1 MSSSDIQKIA
11 VFDDRIVQMAPKYA
25 VEKGALSL
33 TNSPFNAI
41 AANGSQ
47 HTYQIQVPSE
57 NVFVDRAID
66 WTSTCFL
73 SLTVS
78 VAGTF
83 ILNEPVLKF
92 GTDCAL
98 APFPLHSLT
107 QTLTATINDTTTTMN
122 TNDVLREVLRLTD
135 LKKNREQR
143 TCPTFLDTY
152 RNYNDCFGTINSP
165 LNGYENATTSE
176 TLGNGAYSDVFFT
189 DSNGNKLI
197 GNGSYTIGAAPQVYN
212 YINGVPVGVN
222 INGSA
227 PPALLMTYPLFIAFK
242 STEKVILSPFI
253 FSDLNE
259 NETGLFGI
267 QNIQLVFNMNSPSLT
282 GLNGRVLRS
291 TINNGR
297 TLSNLSYNIS
307 ASVNGN
313 QSPFGGSVVN
323 VQFLTPSLDLAL
335 PPKSIVNYMEFP
347 RYVSAVSGLNVVSQ
361 TMATSV
367 NSQTIT
373 LPQIPDMMIIYVKPQ
388 SYTLNDADYYYPIR
402 KISIN
407 FDNYS
412 GMLSSHTPEELYRMS
427 YANGLHMDF
436 QQWLGEAKMGT
447 FGSNVPLTGG
457 FLVLRPSK
465 DIVLQ
470 TGQAPSLVGN
480 FTFQCQVD
488 FFNTNTVGDPNL
500 TNVNLWIITCNSGFF
515 ETVKGSSRILK
526 GVLSESDIINA
537 PIASMQVRGELNRV
551 VGGASFKNM
560 LGNAMS
566 KAQSILP
573 IVKMVAPLI
582 KPMLPQPA
590 QAAMSAVGFG
600 ATGAAET
607 GAGIT
612 GARYGRKQSLS
623 ARLM

>member
-1 MSSSDIQKIA
+1 MSSSDIEKLSI
-11 VFDDRIVQMAPKYA
+11 FDDRIVQMAPKFA

-33 TNSPFNAI
+33 TNSPFSAI

-73 SLTVS
+73 SATVT
-78 VAGTF
+78 VGGTF
-83 ILNEPVLKF
+83 VLGETILNF
-92 GTDCAL
+92 GRDCAL

-143 TCPTFLDTY
+143 TCPTFLDNY
-152 RNYNDCFGTINSP
+152 RDYDTAYGSINSP

-176 TLGNGAYSDVFFT
+176 NLGNGAFSEVFFT
-189 DSNGNKLI
+189 DANGTKLS
-197 GNGSYTIGAAPQVYN
+197 GTGSYQIGAAPQVYN
-212 YINGVPVGVN
+212 YVNGVPVGVN
-222 INGSA
+222 DVAA
-227 PPALLMTYPLFIAFK
+227 PLTLLKVYPLFFAFK
-242 STEKVILSPFI
+242 STEKIILSPFI

-267 QNIQLVFNMNSPSLT
+267 QNIQLVFNMNSPNLT

-291 TINNGR
+291 TTLGGR
-297 TLSNLSYNIS
+297 TLSNLSYNTS
-307 ASVNGN
+307 VNVNGN

-347 RYVSAVSGLNVVSQ
+347 RYVSALSSLDTVSQ
-361 TMATSV
+361 TMAVSA

-388 SYTLNDADYYYPIR
+388 TYGLTDADFYYPIR

-412 GMLSSHTPEELYRMS
+412 GLLSSHTPEELYRMS
-427 YANGLHMDF
+427 YSNGLHMDY
-436 QQWLGEAKMGT
+436 QQWFGAGKLGSTGA
-447 FGSNVPLTGG
+447 NVPLTGG

-488 FFNTNTVGDPNL
+488 FFNTNPVGAPNL
-500 TNVNLWIITCNSGFF
+500 NNANLWIITCNSGFF

-526 GVLSESDIINA
+526 GILTESDIINA
-537 PIASMQVRGELNRV
+537 PIASTQVRSEMNRV
-551 VGGASFKNM
+551 IGGASFKNM

-566 KAQSILP
+566 KVNSILP

-612 GARYGRKQSLS
+612 GARYSRNKSLS

>member
-1 MSSSDIQKIA
+1 MSSSDIEKLS
-11 VFDDRIVQMAPKYA
+11 VFDDRIVQMAPKFA

-33 TNSPFNAI
+33 TNSPFSAI

-57 NVFVDRAID
+57 NVFVDRQIE
-66 WTSTCFL
+66 WSSTCFL
-73 SLTVS
+73 SVTAT

-83 ILNEPVLKF
+83 VLNENVLNF
-92 GTDCAL
+92 GRDCAL

-107 QTLTATINDTTTTMN
+107 QTLTATINDTTSTMN
-122 TNDVLREVLRLTD
+122 TNDVLREVLRMTD

-143 TCPTFLDTY
+143 TCPTYLDNY
-152 RNYNDCFGTINSP
+152 RNYDDAFGTINSP
-165 LNGYENATTSE
+165 LNGYDNATTSE
-176 TLGNGAYSDVFFT
+176 LVGNGAFSEVYFT
-189 DSNGNKLI
+189 NATGTKLV
-197 GNGSYTIGAAPQVYN
+197 GNGSYQIGGVGQVYN
-212 YINGVPVGVN
+212 YVNGIPVGVPDIAN
-222 INGSA
+222 
-227 PPALLMTYPLFIAFK
+227 PANMLLVYPLFIAFR
-242 STEKVILSPFI
+242 STEKIILSPFI
-253 FSDLNE
+253 FSDINE

-267 QNIQLVFNMNSPSLT
+267 QNIQLVFNMNSPNLT

-291 TINNGR
+291 TTVNGR
-297 TLSNLSYNIS
+297 TLSNLSYNTS
-307 ASVNGN
+307 TTVNGN

-347 RYVSAVSGLNVVSQ
+347 RYVSSLSSLDTPSQSMVVS
-361 TMATSV
+361 A

-388 SYTLNDADYYYPIR
+388 TYGLTDADFYYPIR

-412 GMLSSHTPEELYRMS
+412 GLLSSHTPEELYRMS
-427 YANGLHMDF
+427 YSNGLHMDY
-436 QQWLGEAKMGT
+436 QQW
-447 FGSNVPLTGG
+447 FGSGKLGSTGANVALTGG

-488 FFNTNTVGDPNL
+488 FFNTNPVGVANL
-500 TNVNLWIITCNSGFF
+500 DNANLWIITVNSGFF

-526 GVLSESDIINA
+526 GILSESDIINA
-537 PIASMQVRGELNRV
+537 PIATTQVRSEMNRII
-551 VGGASFKNM
+551 GGASFKNM
-560 LGNAMS
+560 LSNALS
-566 KAQSILP
+566 KAQSIAP
-573 IVKMVAPLI
+573 IVKMMAPLI

-590 QAAMSAVGFG
+590 QAAMSAIGYG

-612 GARYGRKQSLS
+612 GARYNRNKSLS

>member
-1 MSSSDIQKIA
+1 MSSSDIEKLS
-11 VFDDRIVQMAPKYA
+11 VFDDRIVQMAPKFA

-33 TNSPFNAI
+33 TNSPFSAI

-57 NVFVDRAID
+57 NVFVDRQLE
-66 WTSTCFL
+66 WSSTCFL
-73 SLTVS
+73 SVTATI
-78 VAGTF
+78 AGTF
-83 ILNEPVLKF
+83 VLNEPVLNF
-92 GTDCAL
+92 GRDCAL

-122 TNDVLREVLRLTD
+122 TNDVLREVLRMTD

-143 TCPTFLDTY
+143 TCPTYLDNY
-152 RNYNDCFGTINSP
+152 RNYDDAFGTINSP
-165 LNGYENATTSE
+165 LNGYDNATTSE
-176 TLGNGAYSDVFFT
+176 LVGNGAFSDVFFT
-189 DSNGNKLI
+189 NANGAPLV
-197 GNGSYTIGAAPQVYN
+197 GNGSYQIGGAGQVYN
-212 YINGVPVGVN
+212 YVNGIPVGVTDIAN
-222 INGSA
+222 
-227 PPALLMTYPLFIAFK
+227 PLVMLLVYPLFFAFK
-242 STEKVILSPFI
+242 STEKIILSPFI
-253 FSDLNE
+253 FSDINE

-267 QNIQLVFNMNSPSLT
+267 QNIQLVFNMNSPNLT

-291 TINNGR
+291 TTFGGR
-297 TLSNLSYNIS
+297 TLSNLSYNTS
-307 ASVNGN
+307 TTVNGN
-313 QSPFGGSVVN
+313 QTPFTGSVVN

-347 RYVSAVSGLNVVSQ
+347 RYVSAVGSLNAASQ
-361 TMATSV
+361 TLAVSA

-373 LPQIPDMMIIYVKPQ
+373 LPQIPDMMIIYVKPLT
-388 SYTLNDADYYYPIR
+388 YGLTDADFYYPIR

-412 GMLSSHTPEELYRMS
+412 GLLSSHTPEELYRMS
-427 YANGLHMDF
+427 YSNGLHMDY
-436 QQWLGEAKMGT
+436 QQWSGSGKLGSSGA
-447 FGSNVPLTGG
+447 NVPLTGG
-457 FLVLRPSK
+457 FLVLKPSK

-488 FFNTNTVGDPNL
+488 FFNTNPIGAPVL
-500 TNVNLWIITCNSGFF
+500 TNANLWIITVNSGFF

-526 GVLSESDIINA
+526 GILSESDIINA
-537 PIASMQVRGELNRV
+537 PIATTQVRSETNRII
-551 VGGASFKNM
+551 GGASFKNM
-560 LGNAMS
+560 LSNALS
-566 KAQSILP
+566 KAQSIAP
-573 IVKMVAPLI
+573 IVKMMAPLI

-590 QAAMSAVGFG
+590 QSAMSAIGYG

-612 GARYGRKQSLS
+612 GARYNRNKSLS

>member
-1 MSSSDIQKIA
+1 MSSSDIEKLT
-11 VFDDRIVQMAPKYA
+11 VFDDRIVQNAPKYA

-57 NVFVDRAID
+57 NVFVDRQIE

-73 SLTVS
+73 SVVAT

-83 ILNEPVLKF
+83 VLDEPVLRF
-92 GTDCAL
+92 GSDCAL
-98 APFPLHSLT
+98 SPFPLHSLT

-122 TNDVLREVLRLTD
+122 TNDVLREVLRMTD

-143 TCPTFLDTY
+143 TCPTYLD
-152 RNYNDCFGTINSP
+152 NYKNYDVAYGTINSP

-176 TLGNGAYSDVFFT
+176 LVGNGAFGGVYFT
-189 DSNGNKLI
+189 NPNGAELV
-197 GNGSYTIGAAPQVYN
+197 GNGTYTFNAVNYN
-212 YINGVPVGVN
+212 YINGVPVGTVN
-222 INGSA
+222 GGV
-227 PPALLMTYPLFIAFK
+227 LTMVYPLFIAFK

-253 FSDLNE
+253 FSDIDE

-267 QNIQLVFNMNSPSLT
+267 QNMQLVFNMNSPALT

-291 TINNGR
+291 TTLGGR
-297 TLSNLSYNIS
+297 TLSNLSYNVS
-307 ASVNGN
+307 ANVNGN
-313 QSPFGGSVVN
+313 QSPFGGSVIN

-347 RYVSAVSGLNVVSQ
+347 RYVSAISGLNVPSLG
-361 TMATSV
+361 TASSV

-388 SYTLNDADYYYPIR
+388 SYGLTDADFYYPIK

-412 GMLSSHTPEELYRMS
+412 GLLSSHTQEELYRMS
-427 YANGLHMDF
+427 YSNGLHMDY
-436 QQWLGEAKMGT
+436 QQWSGQAKNGT
-447 FGSNVPLTGG
+447 FGYNVPLTGG
-457 FLVLRPSK
+457 FLVLKPSK

-488 FFNTNTVGDPNL
+488 FLNTNNIGDPNL
-500 TNVNLWIITCNSGFF
+500 TNVNLWIITVNSGYF

-526 GVLSESDIINA
+526 GILSESDIINA
-537 PIASMQVRGELNRV
+537 PIASLQVRSEINRV

-560 LGNAMS
+560 LGNALS

-582 KPMLPQPA
+582 KPMLPMPA
-590 QAAMSAVGFG
+590 QTAMSAVGFG

-612 GARYGRKQSLS
+612 GARYNRNRSLS
-623 ARLM
+623 SRLM